1 MTRWAAMLTDAEAQI
16 VFQEVSRFGGEDE
29 SALNRKRVRLLAAAD
44 SEFSPDRL
52 KPADMV

>member
-1 MTRWAAMLTDAEAQI
+1 MLRISKMTRWAAMLTDAEAQI

-44 SEFSPDRL
+44 SRRIG
-52 KPADMV
+52 